1 MTSPSPIPD
10 NATIRSDSVASTR
23 DSASLLAEL
32 ASQAIALL
40 NKADPP
46 TVVTGLLKEKSYLHT
61 QNGQLWRLVDKQR
74 AAYHFFLFT
83 RVETANVVDS
93 STCNEIIKRCC
104 RIKINTKL
112 D

>member
-1 MTSPSPIPD
+1 MSSPTPHPETASL
-10 NATIRSDSVASTR
+10 RSDSAASTR

-32 ASQAIALL
+32 ASQAIVLL
-40 NKADPP
+40 QRADPH

-74 AAYHFFLFT
+74 AAYAPIQVCLNDLGHGIC
-83 RVETANVVDS
+83 RR
-93 STCNEIIKRCC
+93 IIRRYCC
-104 RIKINTKL
+104 TKTSIKP

>member
-1 MTSPSPIPD
+1 MSAPSPIPE
-10 NATIRSDSVASTR
+10 TGTVRSDSAASTR

-32 ASQAIALL
+32 ASQAIVLL
-40 NKADPP
+40 QRADPH

-74 AAYHFFLFT
+74 AAYPPIQFLLNDLGYWNC
-83 RVETANVVDS
+83 RR
-93 STCNEIIKRCC
+93 IIRRYCWTKTS
-104 RIKINTKL
+104 IKP

>member
-1 MTSPSPIPD
+1 MTSPSPVPD
-10 NATIRSDSVASTR
+10 NATLRSDSVASTR

-32 ASQAIALL
+32 ASQAIVLL
-40 NKADPP
+40 NKADPH

-74 AAYHFFLFT
+74 AAYHLPPT
-83 RVETANVVDS
+83 RIETANVVDYS
-93 STCNEIIKRCC
+93 ICNEIIKRCC
-104 RIKINTKL
+104 RIRINTKL